1 MDKVE
6 QPIARR
12 QHTAPKR
19 VWLTHETRA
28 AVQEWADV
36 QGVSF
41 SSALDTLARI
51 GLGQA
56 PGQAVAP
63 MVVSAVR
70 TEMQRQT
77 HRLAALLAAT
87 ALESG
92 VTARL
97 AGATLRTL
105 RPDQYEAIKRAARL
119 DAVQALR
126 RREGLAEVIDGGDRE
141 GELPH
146 E

>member
-1 MDKVE
+1 MPMTE
-6 QPIARR
+6 IARSAPRR
-12 QHTAPKR
+12 QHTRAKHVR
-19 VWLTHETRA
+19 LTDETLE
-28 AVQEWADV
+28 AVQAYADA

-41 SSALDTLARI
+41 SSALETLARI

-56 PGQAVAP
+56 PSLAVAP

-70 TEMQRQT
+70 TEVQRQT
-77 HRLAALLAAT
+77 HRLAALIAAA

-105 RPDQYEAIKRAARL
+105 RPNEYEEIKRAARL

-126 RREGLAEVIDGGDRE
+126 RREGLAEVINDGDRE
-141 GELPH
+141 G
-146 E
+146 